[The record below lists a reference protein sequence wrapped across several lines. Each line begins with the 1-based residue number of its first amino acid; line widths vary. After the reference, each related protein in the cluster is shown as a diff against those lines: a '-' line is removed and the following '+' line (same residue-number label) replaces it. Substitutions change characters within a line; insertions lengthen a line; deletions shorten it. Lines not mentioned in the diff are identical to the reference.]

1 MKQALNNSEIHDVFI
16 HDSFVG
22 ESVGMDTKV
31 MVKTPTKNVNVTKL
45 DSDARC

>member
-31 MVKTPTKNVNVTKL
+31 MVKTPTKNVTKL
-45 DSDARC
+45 DTDARC